1 MGQQGIYVAPCNTK
15 PNRNRVD
22 ASCMETVKQ
31 RLWIIE
37 FDIKGVGKGCSV
49 VKSPNAK
56 GAEVLLKTQG
66 TFNGTPSM
74 YKIIRI
80 EEISMSPDSMLIC
93 EQIAVAGDN

>member
-1 MGQQGIYVAPCNTK
+1 MGQQGIYVAPCSTK
-15 PNRNRVD
+15 PNRDRIDV
-22 ASCMETVKQ
+22 SCMETVKQ

-37 FDIKGVGKGCSV
+37 FEIKGVGNGCSV

-66 TFNGTPSM
+66 AFNGTPSM
-74 YKIIRI
+74 YKITRI

>member
-1 MGQQGIYVAPCNTK
+1 MGQQGIYVAPCSTK
-15 PNRNRVD
+15 PNRDRVNTN
-22 ASCMETVKQ
+22 CVETVKQ

-37 FDIKGVGKGCSV
+37 FEIKGVGRGCSV

-74 YKIIRI
+74 YKITRI

-93 EQIAVAGDN
+93 EQIAVADEN